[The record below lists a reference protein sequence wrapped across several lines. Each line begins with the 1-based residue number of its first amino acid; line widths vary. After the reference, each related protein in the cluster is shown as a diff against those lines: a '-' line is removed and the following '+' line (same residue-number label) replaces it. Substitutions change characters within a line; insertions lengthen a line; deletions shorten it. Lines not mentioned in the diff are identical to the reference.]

1 MITPTYARLTQ
12 KSDLTSVCLTVMH
25 VRKLVWIVVE
35 DSDTRT
41 YLVAKLLARC
51 KVSSVHLNVVTPDY
65 YKHDKWKPRGV
76 LQRNAGL
83 SWIRDHHSI
92 DNCSGVVYFGDDD
105 NSYDLRVFEEMK
117 ETKGVSVWPVAFS
130 GGVKIEGPLCKDGV
144 IDKWHSGWGSERP
157 FPIDM
162 AGFAIHLCLLMRN
175 PKVLIGRDRQNRLSK
190 PGYLESNLLEQLVDK
205 DLLECRG
212 PPDEAIVW
220 HVKTAEPDIPREHN
234 DPSDPLDIEV

>member
-105 NSYDLRVFEEMK
+105 NSYDLRVFEEVGGFTANTYTHTLALSLSLFLSLSLSHSFSLSLSLTQMK

-144 IDKWHSGWGSERP
+144 IDKWHSGWGSERYK
-157 FPIDM
+157 
-162 AGFAIHLCLLMRN
+162 L
-175 PKVLIGRDRQNRLSK
+175 
-190 PGYLESNLLEQLVDK
+190 
-205 DLLECRG
+205 
-212 PPDEAIVW
+212 
-220 HVKTAEPDIPREHN
+220 
-234 DPSDPLDIEV
+234 

>member
-25 VRKLVWIVVE
+25 VPKLVWIVVE

-105 NSYDLRVFEEMK
+105 NSYDLRVFEEVGGFTANTCTHTHTHTLSLSPSLPLSLTQMK

-144 IDKWHSGWGSERP
+144 IDKWHSGWGSERYNYR
-157 FPIDM
+157 
-162 AGFAIHLCLLMRN
+162 ARWR
-175 PKVLIGRDRQNRLSK
+175 GRVIRML
-190 PGYLESNLLEQLVDK
+190 
-205 DLLECRG
+205 
-212 PPDEAIVW
+212 
-220 HVKTAEPDIPREHN
+220 
-234 DPSDPLDIEV
+234 